1 MLEPVLDRIGRRTVA
16 AVGGVGYAAAVFAE
30 SFRFLLFGRASG
42 QRVRLAAIVEQMRV
56 VGIDAIPIVCLL
68 SLTVGVMLAIQF
80 IAALREFGAETGV
93 IIAIAKSI
101 TREFGVL
108 ITGILVAGRSGS
120 AFAAR
125 IGSMNVSQEVDAL
138 AVMGVDPVRYL
149 AAPAL
154 AAMLVMMPCLTLLAD
169 AVAILGSGLYAAP
182 MLDMGL
188 GNYLHQTID
197 LIKTRDLLEGLGK
210 SLVFAVLITLVGV
223 CTGFSVHGGAE
234 GVGRATTRAVVWSI
248 TAILLADMAF
258 SFFLN
263 R

>member
-1 MLEPVLDRIGRRTVA
+1 MMIQTLDRLGRRTWSGVA
-16 AVGGVGYAAAVFAE
+16 GVGYGASVLFESLYFLFA
-30 SFRFLLFGRASG
+30 GRLRG
-42 QRVRLAAIVEQMRV
+42 QRVRWSAIAEQMRV

-68 SLTVGVMLAIQF
+68 SITVGVMLAIQF
-80 IAALREFGAETGV
+80 IAALREFGAESGV

-154 AAMLVMMPCLTLLAD
+154 AAMLIMLPCLTLIAD
-169 AVAILGSGLYAAP
+169 AVAILGSGLYAGPA
-182 MLDMGL
+182 LDMSL
-188 GNYLHQTID
+188 YNYLQQTLE
-197 LIKTRDLLEGLGK
+197 LIKPRDLLEGLGK
-210 SLVFAVLITLVGV
+210 SVVFAVLITLVGV
-223 CTGFSVHGGAE
+223 CTGFSVQGGAE

-248 TAILLADMAF
+248 TAIIIADMAF